1 MPVTRNKPSEQKKD
15 AIDLLTADHVAVDK
29 LFKQFEKLADDG
41 DAGAKAGC
49 VEQICAAL
57 TVHATIEEEIF
68 YPAARE
74 VLEEEDLLDEAEV
87 EHDGIKGLVAD
98 LEGMSPEDDLYD
110 AKVTVLGEY
119 VKHHVREEQDDM
131 FPKVKKAK
139 VDTVALGRRL
149 SARKKELEEEKA
161 PAVA

>member
-1 MPVTRNKPSEQKKD
+1 MPVARNKPSESKKD
-15 AIDLLTADHVAVDK
+15 AIDILTADHAAVDK

-41 DAGAKAGC
+41 DDGAKAAC
-49 VEQICAAL
+49 VDQICAAL

-74 VLEEEDLLDEAEV
+74 ALEEEDLLDEAEV

-139 VDTVALGRRL
+139 VDTIALGARL
-149 SARKKELEEEKA
+149 SARKKELEEDA
-161 PAVA
+161 PAMA